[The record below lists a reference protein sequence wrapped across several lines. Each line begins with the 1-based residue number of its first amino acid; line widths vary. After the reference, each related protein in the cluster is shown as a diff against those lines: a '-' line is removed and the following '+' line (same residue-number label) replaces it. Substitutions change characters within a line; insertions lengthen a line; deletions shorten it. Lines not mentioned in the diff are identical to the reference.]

1 MFWQLRFVA
10 SHVKFQNKCGVCF
23 YRPLF
28 VSPHYLCSMK
38 QPDSFLQVN
47 SKLAQI
53 LEKRR
58 ERDQLR
64 RLQVLEGIDFCSN
77 DYLGFARSESL
88 QHKWKEEVLKSHAR
102 LGSTGSRSISGHCE
116 MAARLESDLASFHQA
131 EATLLFN
138 SGYDANVGLFS
149 SLPGRTDHLV
159 TDELIHASI
168 IDGCRLSYATRHRF
182 RHNDVNDLENQL
194 KGVNAHRLPGSQV
207 FVAVESVYSMDGD
220 EAPLKELVDC
230 CEKYEALLIV
240 DEAHATGV
248 FGPAGQGLVGAAG
261 LEHRVWA
268 RVHTFGKALGT
279 HGAIVAGPAVL
290 KEYLLNHARSFIF
303 TTALPPHAIAGIKL
317 AYGALSE
324 PGFSAQPLFELIR
337 YFKKTIQPPP
347 GTWLIPSDSPI
358 QSLVIPGSTRA
369 ARVGS
374 GLLQQGFA
382 VKAIQHP
389 SVAEG
394 KERLRISLH
403 LHNTPEEI
411 DRLAA
416 AMHQFS

>member
-1 MFWQLRFVA
+1 MNPHHRFL
-10 SHVKFQNKCGVCF
+10 
-23 YRPLF
+23 P
-28 VSPHYLCSMK
+28 
-38 QPDSFLQVN
+38 VN
-47 SKLAQI
+47 NKLAQI

-88 QHKWKEEVLKSHAR
+88 QKRWKQELLENQDR
-102 LGSTGSRSISGHCE
+102 LGSTGSRSISGHCPL
-116 MAARLESDLASFHQA
+116 AASLEADLATFHKA
-131 EATLLFN
+131 EAALLFN
-138 SGYDANVGLFS
+138 SGYDANLGLFS
-149 SLPGRTDHLV
+149 SLPGRNDHIV

-182 RHNDVNDLENQL
+182 LHNKVDDLERVL
-194 KGVNAHRLPGSQV
+194 KGIWLNRLPGAQV

-220 EAPLKELVDC
+220 QAPLAEMVAC

-248 FGPAGQGLVGAAG
+248 FGPQGRGLVAAAG
-261 LEHRVWA
+261 LEEKVWA

-279 HGAIVAGPAVL
+279 HGAMVAGPAVL

-303 TTALPPHAIAGIKL
+303 TTALPPHTLTAIRL
-317 AYGALSE
+317 AYEALRA
-324 PGFSAQPLFELIR
+324 PGFSANPLFGLISH
-337 YFKKTIQPPP
+337 FKKTIQPPLN
-347 GTWLIPSDSPI
+347 TWLIPSDSPI
-358 QSLVIPGSTRA
+358 QSLVIPGSSRA
-369 ARVGS
+369 ADTGRS
-374 GLLQQGFA
+374 LIQQGFA

-403 LHNTPEEI
+403 LYNSPLEI
-411 DRLAA
+411 DQLAEA
-416 AMHQFS
+416 LLRIS